1 MSHRDRL
8 LLLPPNRVWRSYPGG
23 RTLDALAGAA
33 EPRDTHLA
41 EDWIGSATESRFA
54 GREHLREGVARVQV
68 GRDVRDWRELLAADP
83 GYFLGAAHVRR
94 FGPEPMLLVKFLDS
108 AIRLSFQAHPSRVF
122 ARQFLQADS
131 GKTEAYHILSAR
143 PEAEPAYI
151 YVGFQ
156 RPPTPAGLLRMIE
169 TQDMAA
175 LEACFDKITVRPGDT
190 YLIPSGYPHALGE
203 GLFLVEIQEPTD
215 FVARFEFERAGYV
228 LPEAARFMGRGA
240 DFGVALTD
248 FTAYSRETIE
258 RDNRCRP
265 RRIRAWGGD
274 SWQDELIG
282 PAQTACF
289 GVRQTHLGGAVV
301 REGGGFYIG
310 IVTKGAVIAEAG
322 GETHALKTYDRFL
335 VPAGL
340 TGLKLTPAG
349 EAEIL
354 ECCPPV
360 VA

>member
-23 RTLDALAGAA
+23 RTLDTLGGA
-33 EPRDTHLA
+33 PNPQDSHLA
-41 EDWIGSATESRFA
+41 EDWIGSVTESRFA
-54 GREHLREGVARVQV
+54 GREHLREGVAKVSV
-68 GRDVRDWRELLAADP
+68 GGAVRDWRELLAADP
-83 GYFLGAAHVRR
+83 EYFLGAAHVRK
-94 FGPEPMLLVKFLDS
+94 FGAEPMLLVKFLDS
-108 AIRLSFQAHPSRVF
+108 AIRLSFQAHPSREF
-122 ARQFLQADS
+122 ARKFLSADS
-131 GKTEAYHILSAR
+131 GKTEAYHILSTR

-169 TQDMAA
+169 TQDMAG
-175 LEACFDKITVRPGDT
+175 LEACFDKIPVRPGDT
-190 YLIPSGYPHALGE
+190 YVIPAGYPHALGE

-215 FVARFEFERAGYV
+215 FVARYEFERAGYV

-248 FTAYSRETIE
+248 FTARPRDMIE

-265 RRIRAWGGD
+265 RRIRELGKS

-282 PAQTACF
+282 PAQTPCF
-289 GVRQTHLGGAVV
+289 GMRRTRLGEAVW
-301 REGGGFYIG
+301 REGDAFYIG
-310 IVTKGAVIAEAG
+310 IVTQGMVTAEAG
-322 GETHALKTYDRFL
+322 GETHVLRTYDRFM

-340 TGLKLTPAG
+340 AGLRLTPAG

-354 ECCPPV
+354 ECYPPPM
-360 VA
+360 